1 MGNSV
6 VREFFR
12 KQDILSDADIVRGL
26 YLIMDCTE
34 LFVFECEELNNKRKT
49 YVFEYGCGQFDSC
62 RTETNTMEKYLMDI
76 PNADYAEYVNF

>member
-34 LFVFECEELNNKRKT
+34 LFVFECEQCRNKRKT
-49 YVFEYGCGQFDSC
+49 YVFEYGCGSFDSC
-62 RTETNTMEKYLMDI
+62 RTETNTMEKYLTDI
-76 PNADYAEYVNF
+76 SIADYAEYVTF